1 MDAHSVL
8 SLPWLS
14 EDHEELPAMNFPHT
28 PLPGCYCC
36 ALPPDSI
43 CLHGA
48 TAPCQEGS
56 GTAGVTAAPLRGEIY
71 HWQVCCGMVYYP
83 GL

>member
-1 MDAHSVL
+1 
-8 SLPWLS
+8 
-14 EDHEELPAMNFPHT
+14 MNFPHT